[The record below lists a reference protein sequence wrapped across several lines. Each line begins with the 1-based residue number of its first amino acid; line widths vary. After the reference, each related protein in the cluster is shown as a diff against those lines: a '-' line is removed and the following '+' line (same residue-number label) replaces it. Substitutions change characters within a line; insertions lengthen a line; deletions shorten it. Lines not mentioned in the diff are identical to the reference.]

1 MWGVCSN
8 GTEAVGC
15 GRSETFRNCADVSVV
30 TSTGGVPPA
39 FAGDLRR
46 DYPFLLYY
54 RDLNMPRNVYPLVVR
69 FDNSIYNLV
78 HLTVSFV
85 YIVCIFCHITI
96 IFYVI
101 TLYFVCIL
109 LFMYMYFVASL
120 FQKKTEGYPKGIIH
134 H

>member
-1 MWGVCSN
+1 MLQYPITFFSGNMWGICAN

-30 TSTGGVPPA
+30 TSTGGLPPI

-69 FDNSIYNLV
+69 WDTLRFYSTFVL
-78 HLTVSFV
+78 FV
-85 YIVCIFCHITI
+85 YIVCIR
-96 IFYVI
+96 V
-101 TLYFVCIL
+101 LYALCLYLYISDYNYLCNISTVYNS
-109 LFMYMYFVASL
+109 MYLMA
-120 FQKKTEGYPKGIIH
+120 
-134 H
+134 